1 MTMADDADL
10 TQAREDREFE
20 RAMNSRHPYVMDAGK
35 PGECDFCGEWF
46 GRLVDGAC
54 VPCREKYERRKIKR

>member
-1 MTMADDADL
+1 MTDQIDRANDYADA
-10 TQAREDREFE
+10 E
-20 RAMNSRHPYVMDAGK
+20 RAMAIANRLPVDMAKGA

-54 VPCREKYERRKIKR
+54 VPCRDKYQPKNMR

>member
-1 MTMADDADL
+1 MTD
-10 TQAREDREFE
+10 QIDRANDYAEAE
-20 RAMNSRHPYVMDAGK
+20 RAMAIANRLPFSLDKGK

-54 VPCREKYERRKIKR
+54 VPCRDKYEKHSSTR